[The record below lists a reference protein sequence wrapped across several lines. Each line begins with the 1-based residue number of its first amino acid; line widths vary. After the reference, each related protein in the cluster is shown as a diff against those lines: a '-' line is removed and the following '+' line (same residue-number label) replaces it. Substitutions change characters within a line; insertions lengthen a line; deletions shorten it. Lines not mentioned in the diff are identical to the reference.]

1 MTLATVIRVGTS
13 TCGLASGAGK
23 AMQAL
28 SAEGA
33 KVKSVGCMGLCF
45 LEPIAEVAKDGYPP
59 VLYGK
64 VDEAKAR
71 AIAAAAEKGEI
82 AAGAFAVRGQ
92 RGQWKNS
99 ANVPILEELSLWK
112 KQERRVISN
121 CGTIDPESIDD
132 YIAAGGYEG
141 LKKALKMRPEQVIAE
156 VLKSGLR
163 GRGGAGFP
171 AGKKWEL
178 ARAAPGDKKFA
189 VCNADEG
196 DPGAF
201 MNRAMLEGDPHRVL
215 EGLMISAYAIGAD
228 EGYVFVRAEKRLA
241 AQRIQQAV
249 EAAKKAGLLGRN
261 ILGSGF
267 SLDVDVALSA
277 GAFVCGEETALI
289 HAIEGKRGMPRDRPP
304 FPAQSGIMGK
314 PTNINTVETL
324 AHAAMI
330 LAKGADWF
338 AQVGSEKSKGTKIFC
353 LSGKVNNTGSFEV
366 PLGTK
371 IRDVLFDIGGGIP
384 DGKQFKAVQTGGP
397 SGGCLTAE
405 ELDLPL
411 DYETLQSAGSIMGSG
426 GLVVFDSD
434 SCAVDSAK
442 FFLSFTK
449 AESCGKCVPCREG
462 TMRLYEMLDKLS
474 TGKGSEADLEKIGTL
489 GALMRDAALCGLG
502 QSAPNPVVSLLKK
515 FNPEFVAHARLKTC
529 AKKVCPMK

>member
-1 MTLATVIRVGTS
+1 MAAATYLVGAA
-13 TCGLASGAGK
+13 TCGLASGAEK
-23 AMQAL
+23 TLAAL
-28 SAEGA
+28 SSQGA
-33 KVKSVGCMGLCF
+33 KAKKVGCMGLCF
-45 LEPIAEVAKDGYPP
+45 IEPMVEVRKDGFPG
-59 VLYGK
+59 VIYGK

-71 AIAAAAEKGEI
+71 AIAVAAEKGEI
-82 AAGAFAVRGQ
+82 ADGAFAVRGQ

-99 ANVPILEELSLWK
+99 ANVPILEELPLWK
-112 KQERRVISN
+112 KQERRAISN
-121 CGTIDPESIDD
+121 CGLIDPESIDD
-132 YIAAGGYEG
+132 SVAAGGYEG
-141 LKKALKMRPEQVIAE
+141 LKKALKMKPEQVIAE
-156 VLKSGLR
+156 VLKAGLR

-171 AGKKWEL
+171 TGKKWEL
-178 ARAAPGDKKFA
+178 ARAAPGDQKFA

-201 MNRAMLEGDPHRVL
+201 MNRAILEGDPHRVL
-215 EGLMISAYAIGAD
+215 EGLMISAYAIGAN

-241 AQRIQQAV
+241 AQRIQKAV
-249 EAAKKAGLLGRN
+249 EAAKKAGLLGQN

-267 SLDVDVALSA
+267 SLDVEVALSA

-289 HAIEGKRGMPRDRPP
+289 QAIEGKRGMPRARPP
-304 FPAQSGIMGK
+304 FPAQAGIMGK
-314 PTNINTVETL
+314 PTNINNVETL

-330 LAKGADWF
+330 LANGADWF
-338 AQVGSEKSKGTKIFC
+338 AKVGSEKSKGTKIFC
-353 LSGKVNNTGSFEV
+353 LSGKVKNTGAYEV

-371 IRDVLFDIGGGIP
+371 IREVVFDIGGGIP

-397 SGGCLTAE
+397 SGGCLTSE
-405 ELDLPL
+405 ELDIPL
-411 DYETLQSAGSIMGSG
+411 DYETLQQAGSIMGSG

-434 SCAVDSAK
+434 SCAVDAAK

-489 GALMRDAALCGLG
+489 GALMRDTALCGLG
-502 QSAPNPVVSLLKK
+502 QGAPNPVVSLLKK
-515 FNPEFVAHARLKTC
+515 FAQEFVAHAKTKVC